1 MSHNTNNDFPY
12 SDDGSNSSINQNN
25 FCFNDFSTYNL
36 YNYFQDY
43 SSSKNIQDVVTLW
56 DKNNKEKEPYLPNDN
71 NNNSI
76 NRDNLDI
83 NNNFKEDIKHFNND
97 NESEESKE
105 DKSSKRNDEKALFK
119 LDYLMPTMNQT
130 QKNKKENNQEKIES
144 EDNKQKKTNDNPHTK
159 YTDDNMRRKCKFI
172 VLSYV
177 MDFINHRLAKIY
189 EYNIGNGINK
199 KQLKQINKDQTAN
212 AKIGD
217 NKNFMKKK
225 IKEIFSEPIS
235 GRFTNYPLEQ
245 NEQLI
250 QFLLNEKDEK
260 KRTYFQSL
268 FNLTFLDCVNHF
280 IENTY
285 FTELKGLKLFNEMKN
300 DDKELLR
307 KKIDLNDKN
316 DYLAHLEYYFKNYE
330 IILGNKKPRIRGK
343 NKKTNKKSKN

>member
-56 DKNNKEKEPYLPNDN
+56 DKNNKEEEPYLPNDN

-130 QKNKKENNQEKIES
+130 QKNKKERW
-144 EDNKQKKTNDNPHTK
+144 K
-159 YTDDNMRRKCKFI
+159 YLGFVFAVI
-172 VLSYV
+172 WVL
-177 MDFINHRLAKIY
+177 
-189 EYNIGNGINK
+189 
-199 KQLKQINKDQTAN
+199 
-212 AKIGD
+212 
-217 NKNFMKKK
+217 
-225 IKEIFSEPIS
+225 
-235 GRFTNYPLEQ
+235 
-245 NEQLI
+245 
-250 QFLLNEKDEK
+250 
-260 KRTYFQSL
+260 
-268 FNLTFLDCVNHF
+268 
-280 IENTY
+280 
-285 FTELKGLKLFNEMKN
+285 
-300 DDKELLR
+300 
-307 KKIDLNDKN
+307 
-316 DYLAHLEYYFKNYE
+316 
-330 IILGNKKPRIRGK
+330 ILGYNRIHMNAHFLTDVCFGILITYSIYALTYRFVFSALSPVPVD
-343 NKKTNKKSKN
+343 TESAE